1 MVMAAIIHKYFEAP
15 SYIGVYCM
23 KDLTHLVAIF
33 PALVKK
39 VTNDFLTLTLG
50 KQLNIH
56 S

>member
-1 MVMAAIIHKYFEAP
+1 ME
-15 SYIGVYCM
+15 
-23 KDLTHLVAIF
+23 DLAHLVVLV

-39 VTNDFLTLTLG
+39 NKLTNDFLTLG

>member
-1 MVMAAIIHKYFEAP
+1 ME
-15 SYIGVYCM
+15 
-23 KDLTHLVAIF
+23 DLTYLVALI

-39 VTNDFLTLTLG
+39 KLTNDFLTLG